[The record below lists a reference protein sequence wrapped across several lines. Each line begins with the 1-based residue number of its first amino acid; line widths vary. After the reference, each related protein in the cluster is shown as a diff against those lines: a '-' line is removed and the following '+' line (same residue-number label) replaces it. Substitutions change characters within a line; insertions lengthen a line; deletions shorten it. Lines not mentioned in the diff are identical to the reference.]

1 MVTMVAMRKLV
12 GLFLLCCAPLGCGN
26 ETSDPVVGTIQSA
39 MASPGKVLIL
49 STTVTGGTSS
59 LEASLA
65 GSGTVSAGPLGTLTG
80 LGFTVDVVSPATWA
94 SMTTA
99 QFASYQAIIL
109 GDPTCST
116 SPSSAAAAI
125 ANTDVWGPAVTG
137 NVVVIG
143 TDPVFHFTFGPGAEI
158 AQVTFNAIKFA
169 TSKPGSTGMYI
180 SLSCYYVDAAP
191 MTPVPLLSPF
201 GSFTVH
207 EVGCF
212 NDAHIVA
219 EHPALAGLT
228 DTILS
233 NWSCSVH
240 EAFDGFPTSTFVP
253 LAIARNAIGGG
264 SLTFADGSTG
274 LPYILARGAVPV
286 KCGDSLVQSPE
297 ECDDG
302 ASNGTCGDAC
312 SSICKLHWCGDGTVD
327 EGEQCDL
334 GCGNG
339 APGSG
344 CTADC
349 RAVET
354 NHPPI
359 VKCTDVTVAAGAAC
373 SADAS
378 IDAGSSDPDPGD
390 TITCTQVPTGPYGLG
405 TTGVTLTCTDS
416 HGASSSC
423 TGTVTVA
430 DLAPPTISCPA
441 NQSIECGGGGGAAT
455 FTATSTDNCSLASQ
469 ACVPPSGSVFPLG
482 TTPDTCT
489 ATDGSGNSSSC
500 TFDVTVRDTT
510 APTIVTSG
518 PKVLWPPDHK
528 YQTFNLSDCV
538 TSVTDACDGILDI
551 NTAGKITRVT
561 SDEAED
567 DKLTNGASGDG
578 NTCNDIVIT
587 GNTSVDLRAERSGKG
602 NGRVY
607 TVFFDVTDAS
617 GNVSS
622 SSCKVAVPHDQSG
635 APAVEDGCSF
645 CEGAGCGSCP
655 GHDDACQ

>member
-1 MVTMVAMRKLV
+1 MAIMVVTRKLAV
-12 GLFLLCCAPLGCGN
+12 LSLLCCAPLGCGN
-26 ETSDPVVGTIQSA
+26 DMDDPAVGTSQSEVT
-39 MASPGKVLIL
+39 SPGKVLIL
-49 STTVTGGTSS
+49 STTVSGGTSS
-59 LEASLA
+59 LEAQLA
-65 GSGTVSAGPLGTLTG
+65 GSGTVSAGELGTLTG

-99 QFASYQAIIL
+99 QFASYQAIVL

-116 SPSSAAAAI
+116 LSSAAAAI
-125 ANTDVWGPAVTG
+125 ANTGVWGPAVTG

-143 TDPVFHFTFGPGAEI
+143 TDPVFHWNFTRPDI

-169 TSKPGSTGMYI
+169 TAKPGLTGAYI
-180 SLSCYYVDAAP
+180 SLSCYFEGAGPA
-191 MTPVPLLSPF
+191 TPVSLLSPF

-212 NDAHIVA
+212 NNAHIVA
-219 EHPALAGLT
+219 DHPTLTGLT
-228 DTILS
+228 DAILS

-253 LAIARNAIGGG
+253 LSIARNATGGG

-274 LPYILARGAVPV
+274 IPYILARGAVPV
-286 KCGDSLVQSPE
+286 RCGDGIVQSTE

-302 ASNGTCGDAC
+302 ESNGTCGSTC
-312 SSICKLHWCGDGTVD
+312 SPICKLHWCGDGIVD
-327 EGEQCDL
+327 GGEQCDL
-334 GCGNG
+334 ACDNG

-349 RAVET
+349 RAIET

-359 VKCTDVTVAAGAAC
+359 ARCTDVTVAGGATC
-373 SADAS
+373 SGDAS

-405 TTGVTLTCTDS
+405 TSSVTLTCTDN

-430 DLAPPTISCPA
+430 DLTPPTIACPA
-441 NQSIECGGGGGAAT
+441 DQTIECSAGGAATT
-455 FTATSTDNCSLASQ
+455 FTATSADNCSLASQ
-469 ACVPPSGSVFPLG
+469 ACVPPSGSVFPVG

-500 TFDVTVRDTT
+500 TFNVTVRDSTG
-510 APTIVTSG
+510 PTIVTSG
-518 PKVLWPPDHK
+518 PAVLWSPNHK

-538 TSVTDACDGILDI
+538 TSVTDACNGPLDI
-551 NTAGKITRVT
+551 NTVGKITRVT

-567 DKLTNGASGDG
+567 DKLTDGGNGDG
-578 NTCNDIVIT
+578 DTCNDIVIT
-587 GNTSVDLRAERSGKG
+587 GNTSVDLRAERFGRG

-607 TVFFDVTDAS
+607 TVVFDVTDAS

-622 SSCKVAVPHDQSG
+622 GSCKVAVPHDQSG
-635 APAVEDGCSF
+635 TPAAEDACSF

-655 GHDDACQ
+655 GHDAACH